1 MKKVK
6 NQNFLLATTYP
17 STRRNKKRVNFCFVF
32 KRKGL
37 FKELLESAGL
47 QKVQHT
53 TI

>member
-6 NQNFLLATTYP
+6 NQNVVLATTDP
-17 STRRNKKRVNFCFVF
+17 STPRDKKRVNFCFVL

-37 FKELLESAGL
+37 FKESLESAGL